1 MKNRSK
7 STSLIKITT
16 IMKSKTLSRTIKK
29 KTSKMAKETIKLI
42 VCKKALAWDA
52 LREVPNIKALLDLMD
67 ERESIQKVQ
76 ADQAKK
82 A

>member
-1 MKNRSK
+1 
-7 STSLIKITT
+7 
-16 IMKSKTLSRTIKK
+16 
-29 KTSKMAKETIKLI
+29 

-76 ADQAKK
+76 ADQAKN